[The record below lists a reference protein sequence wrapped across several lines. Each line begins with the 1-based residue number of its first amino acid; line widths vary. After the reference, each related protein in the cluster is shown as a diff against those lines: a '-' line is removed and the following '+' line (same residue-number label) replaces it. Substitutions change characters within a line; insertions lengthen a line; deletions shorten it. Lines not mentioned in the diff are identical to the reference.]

1 MIKMENLKSSH
12 ILYIVLNEN
21 DTLYWDKNRDYRLY
35 KTKEG
40 LEKHR
45 DKYRGKKVA
54 VFKLYDVISIEK
66 IK

>member
-1 MIKMENLKSSH
+1 MLSSDK
-12 ILYIVLNEN
+12 IYVVLNEN
-21 DTLYWDKNRDYRLY
+21 ETIYWTKNRDFQLY

-54 VFKLYDVISIEK
+54 VFKLDDVTPIEK